1 MPFAWW
7 IAIVSHWACLIYLTG
22 YWWEKTSPAPLFHHL
37 QCVLSLLLSL
47 LKPLRT
53 AADHVHPIPFILS
66 PANKVQDGPRCSQ
79 LHHAI
84 PRWSVSGYG
93 RTERHPGHLG
103 RKLGEGCQ
111 WGRPF
116 LLHFITPVVVQSIN
130 EGNKG
135 KDVLKK
141 QCTVH
146 LFIYIYFAPATQRR
160 TLFVCLFS
168 CVYIYIYRPLSILGL
183 QTSSQLGYWIHVIE
197 LLHVLMIWPYVSVLT
212 TLFGLGCLL
221 NFVNGV

>member
-1 MPFAWW
+1 MNLVKYIDARMPFAWW
-7 IAIVSHWACLIYLTG
+7 IALVSHWACLIYLTG

-103 RKLGEGCQ
+103 PKLGEGCQ

-168 CVYIYIYRPLSILGL
+168 CVYI
-183 QTSSQLGYWIHVIE
+183 
-197 LLHVLMIWPYVSVLT
+197 
-212 TLFGLGCLL
+212 
-221 NFVNGV
+221 